1 MQGRKSKNKTYTMRM
16 TEEFEDAI
24 YAYRARNPECRRMNR
39 SQVMCHMIK
48 KQLAQ
53 AGISVEET
61 GDGQERR

>member
-1 MQGRKSKNKTYTMRM
+1 MQGSKSKNKTYSMRM
-16 TEEFEDAI
+16 TEELEDAI
-24 YAYRARNPECRRMNR
+24 FTYRGMHPECRRMNR

-53 AGISVEET
+53 AGIPVEET